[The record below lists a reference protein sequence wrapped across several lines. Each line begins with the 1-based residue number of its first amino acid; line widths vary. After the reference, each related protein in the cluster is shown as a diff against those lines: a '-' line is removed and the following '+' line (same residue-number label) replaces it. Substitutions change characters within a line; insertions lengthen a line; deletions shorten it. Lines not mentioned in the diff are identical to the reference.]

1 MTDVNQKAK
10 RGLKD
15 NFFDDLQ
22 SERGLLHPLLS
33 LVKSDNTLM
42 LAIRDNYINIYY
54 RGGNLLKLSSPN
66 DDRQYK
72 ADFDWNYASEQ
83 SWPPD
88 MKDYVFGEKEFENL
102 KEKLSAQNSDEAII
116 KTAGDVKL
124 WLTALPQLKQIM
136 DIWLTKN
143 AKNEREFQQLVVR
156 ENNFSALANQ
166 SDYFIVDIEAAYPG
180 ARFDILAAKWPATQQ
195 ARKKD
200 QLNLAFI
207 EMKYGE
213 KSLEGDA
220 GLLKHLQ
227 DFEKFMQDGKLS
239 ILRKTVTEQI
249 KQLNDLSLLKHT
261 RTENRDFEFEE
272 NAKPE
277 VIILLAS
284 YPPQSQR
291 LKNLFKDKENI
302 LKLEHFANHELFSLK
317 FYIPHSA
324 GYGLFC
330 NDIFDLK
337 HFQNHWKL

>member
-1 MTDVNQKAK
+1 MTNRDQNTK
-10 RGLKD
+10 RGLGE
-15 NFFDDLQ
+15 NFLGDLKK
-22 SERGLLHPLLS
+22 GLLHPLLS

-66 DDRQYK
+66 DDKQYK
-72 ADFDWNYASEQ
+72 ASFDWKYASEKN
-83 SWPPD
+83 WPPE
-88 MKDYVFGEKEFENL
+88 MKDSVFGGNEIKNL
-102 KEKLSAQNSDEAII
+102 KNTLSVQGSGEAII
-116 KTAGDVKL
+116 ETADKLKL
-124 WLTALPQLKQIM
+124 WLTAFPQLKQIM

-143 AKNEREFQQLVVR
+143 SKNEREFQQLVVR
-156 ENNFSALANQ
+156 ENNFSGLANQ
-166 SDYFIVDIEAAYPG
+166 TDYFIVDIEAAYPG

-220 GLLKHLQ
+220 GLLKHLR
-227 DFEKFMQDGKLS
+227 DFEKFMQDEKLS

-249 KQLNDLSLLKHT
+249 KQLNDLGLLKHT

-277 VIILLAS
+277 VIMLLAS

-291 LKNLFKDKENI
+291 LKNLFKDEKEE
-302 LKLEHFANHELFSLK
+302 LERFANHEQFSLR

-324 GYGLFC
+324 GYSLFC
-330 NDIFDLK
+330 NDMFDLE
-337 HFQNHWKL
+337 HFQKHWQL